1 MADDYD
7 FREVGDRRSFRRRER
22 LQAEQEALAR
32 GMKSTLAR
40 LLKDQAVK
48 EALAK
53 EAVEAHTQG
62 RMAGPFER
70 NRLQALQ
77 NGMNGGVAEVLMPE
91 EYAALWDRDLDD
103 VG

>member
-53 EAVEAHTQG
+53 EAVEAQ
-62 RMAGPFER
+62 MAGPFER